1 MDQLNS
7 LPYLDCVVRET
18 LRLYAPVPETMRV
31 AEKDDVIPVSE
42 PFVDRFG
49 QVQDNIRWVMWFFDQ
64 PRRRLLT
71 RLNRVHRISKGASI
85 LIPILALNRSKKYW
99 GEDAH
104 EFKCAPF
111 SPTHYLPYRLVT
123 NLHIAGLSAGS
134 PLPKPLRAFPA
145 FGVTS

>member
-49 QVQDNIRWVMWFFDQ
+49 QVQDSIR
-64 PRRRLLT
+64 
-71 RLNRVHRISKGASI
+71 
-85 LIPILALNRSKKYW
+85 
-99 GEDAH
+99 
-104 EFKCAPF
+104 
-111 SPTHYLPYRLVT
+111 
-123 NLHIAGLSAGS
+123 
-134 PLPKPLRAFPA
+134 
-145 FGVTS
+145 